1 MWLDLMPE
9 LRPFAEERREWIKAN
24 APAGLAGLAEWSTP
38 WGLNGQRQV
47 EEARLDPRYQ
57 EWERRLLAARLVC
70 PQWPA
75 SVGGRDWDPLRLAV
89 FDLLCHEA
97 GVPRVERGVGESLV
111 GPSIL
116 IHGTG
121 DQQAAFLPR
130 IISGTDVYCQGFSEP
145 DHGSDLAAV
154 ATRGVLDGDE
164 VVITGHKVWT
174 SRAHTANMIFVL
186 CRTDPAVP
194 KHRGLSFV
202 LVPLSAENHIE
213 VRRIRMMNGAEE
225 FCEDHFDGSRA
236 PLFNVIGGLGEGWRV
251 AMTALG
257 YERGGEAATRHLSYL
272 PEFWELVGQA
282 RKTGRLADPVV
293 RQQLARAYLNV
304 ELMRFGGLR
313 ALARLAHGTPPGPL
327 DAIGKLHWSE
337 YHRWLGECA
346 IDLDDMAGM
355 TRPAGTGYPTSRWQ
369 DLFLSS
375 RSGTIYSGTSE
386 IQRNII
392 AERMLGLPKEP
403 PAAAPNPHATTSAPA
418 PERSAGRPGY
428 QAARGSGRDAAGLPG
443 FVPSPEQQEFAT
455 ALRRFLGQKAP
466 IGTARALMDDPLG
479 FDQDVWRQMARQLGL
494 QGLRVPERYGGS
506 GLGFAELIVTAQE
519 LGRVL
524 YPGPFLASAVLAAEA
539 LLASGDAAAMADLL
553 PRLASGEAIGTL
565 AVWDPEAGAEA
576 TVTALPG
583 ARAGCGWTLR
593 GRAPLVLHGDV
604 ASVLLVTARTATT
617 GTGMSLFAVDA
628 HADGLGRRPLPAL
641 DQTRRLASV
650 EFAGTPA
657 RLIGPEGGA
666 SGVIETVLDRAAAA
680 VAADALGVAERSLE
694 VTVDYAKARHQFGRP
709 IGSFQAIKHKCADML
724 VKVEL
729 ARSAICY
736 AARALD
742 MGAGDVRAAVSIAKA
757 QCGEACFQVTAESI
771 QIHGGMGF
779 TWEHDAHLY
788 FKRAR
793 ANDALFGNAA
803 QHRERLLASIGV

>member
-9 LRPFAEERREWIKAN
+9 LRPFAGELREWIKAN

-38 WGLNGQRQV
+38 WGLNGQRRA
-47 EEARLDPRYQ
+47 EDTRLDQRYQ
-57 EWERRLLAARLVC
+57 AWERRLLAARLVC

-97 GVPRVERGVGESLV
+97 GVPRVERGLGESLV

-116 IHGTG
+116 VHGTG

-164 VVITGHKVWT
+164 IVITGHKIWT

-186 CRTDPAVP
+186 CRTDPAAP
-194 KHRGLSFV
+194 RHRGLSFV
-202 LVPLSAENHIE
+202 LVPLSADNHIE

-236 PLFNVIGGLGEGWRV
+236 PLFNVIGGLGEGWPV

-282 RKTGRLADPVV
+282 RKRGRLADPVV

-304 ELMRFGGLR
+304 ELMRLGGLR
-313 ALARLAHGTPPGPL
+313 TLARLAHGTPPGPL

-346 IDLDDMAGM
+346 IDLDDMAGI
-355 TRPAGTGYPTSRWQ
+355 TRPEGTGYPTSRWQ

-392 AERMLGLPKEP
+392 AERVLGLPKER
-403 PAAAPNPHATTSAPA
+403 PAAAPNPHATAGAP
-418 PERSAGRPGY
+418 
-428 QAARGSGRDAAGLPG
+428 AARGSGRDAAALPG
-443 FVPSPEQQEFAT
+443 FVPSSEQQDLAAT
-455 ALRRFLGQKAP
+455 LRRFLAQKAP
-466 IGTARALMDDPLG
+466 IGTARALIDDPLG
-479 FDQDVWRQMARQLGL
+479 FDEGVWRQMAGQLGL

-506 GLGFAELIVTAQE
+506 GLGFAELIIAAHE

-524 YPGPFLASAVLAAEA
+524 YPGPFLASVVLATEA

-553 PRLASGEAIGTL
+553 PRLASGEAIGTV
-565 AVWDPEAGAEA
+565 AVWDPEAGAAA

-583 ARAGCGWTLR
+583 TRAGRGWILR

-604 ASVLLVTARTATT
+604 ASVLFVTART

-628 HADGLGRRPLPAL
+628 DSDGLSRRPLPSL

-657 RLIGPEGGA
+657 RLIGPEGGT

-680 VAADALGVAERSLE
+680 LAADALGVAERSLE
-694 VTVDYAKARHQFGRP
+694 VTVDYAKTRHQFGRP

-736 AARALD
+736 AARVLD
-742 MGAGDVRAAVSIAKA
+742 MGAGDVPAAVSIAKA

-793 ANDALFGNAA
+793 ADDALFGNAVE
-803 QHRERLLASIGV
+803 HRERLLASIGV